1 MSETV
6 EEKMKHLAS
15 LQTNVRANNEI
26 MGNIKSG
33 NYAFSGDDPSE
44 MNTDISTK
52 LQQQNVVFEQ
62 EIKKLT
68 EEIQAEQPK

>member
-6 EEKMKHLAS
+6 DEKTKRIAS
-15 LQTNVRANNEI
+15 LKTKIRTNNEI
-26 MGNIKSG
+26 MENIKSG

-44 MNTDISTK
+44 MNTDILTK

-62 EIKKLT
+62 EIRKLT